1 MVAFSTLCVATLA
14 QLGGALRKGS
24 TKTVGGVPIL
34 NYRYRHMQ
42 VGTMDGKT
50 EWVLKFKQGSSDAD
64 LTAFCGEHGGDAPCS
79 VVGHPSEGG
88 IPLATVRATEEELEK
103 LFLQHPASVEWAEPD
118 VPVELEPLEFTEVLP
133 TTASKPWGLDKINMP
148 RASFTGRGT
157 HIYVMDTGVR
167 TTHQD
172 FEGRAVPTVDTISGR
187 GRVQECAAG
196 DTNCAADT
204 HGHGTHCAGTAGG
217 RNYGVAKKATIHAMK
232 VCCGS
237 GSNILGGMDWI
248 ASKASKPA
256 VMTMSLG
263 SYSTPESSRVA
274 VDAVVNAGVVVTVSA
289 GNRGSDS
296 CRKSYTFIASAIGVG
311 ASDSSNTRASFSN
324 YGTCNAIFAP
334 GVSTLSASNYNDS
347 GTRTMSGTSMAAP
360 MVAGVSALLLEQ
372 DGSRSPA
379 KVRELLRSRAM
390 SGVLKSLKS
399 GDPNLLLN
407 AAF

>member
-1 MVAFSTLCVATLA
+1 MCRA
-14 QLGGALRKGS
+14 
-24 TKTVGGVPIL
+24 
-34 NYRYRHMQ
+34 
-42 VGTMDGKT
+42 
-50 EWVLKFKQGSSDAD
+50 
-64 LTAFCGEHGGDAPCS
+64 
-79 VVGHPSEGG
+79 VGHPSGG
-88 IPLATVRATEEELEK
+88 GVPLATLRATEEELEK
-103 LFLQHPASVEWAEPD
+103 ILRANPSMVEWVEPD
-118 VPVELEPLEFTEVLP
+118 TPVKLDEPEASEAVQTDGLWGHKTIGLERT
-133 TTASKPWGLDKINMP
+133 G
-148 RASFTGRGT
+148 FTGSGV

-167 TTHQD
+167 VSHED
-172 FEGRAVPTVDTISGR
+172 FEGRAIATIDTLAGD
-187 GRVQECAAG
+187 GNVQECIG
-196 DTNCAADT
+196 RTDCAADD
-204 HGHGTHCAGTAGG
+204 HGHGTHVAGTAGG
-217 RNYGVAKKATIHAMK
+217 KVYGVAKKATLHAMK
-232 VCCGS
+232 VCCGM
-237 GSNILGGMDWI
+237 GSNVIAGMDWI

-274 VDAVVNAGVVVTVSA
+274 VDAVVNSGVVVTVSA
-289 GNRGSDS
+289 GNRNFDS